1 MYTPKNSSFLST
13 GSLVRTRSI
22 VLSTMLFFSF
32 VGTAQSIFTST
43 LNTTGETKKLNQ
55 TDPRFPGYYFEWSVG
70 ESSIITNNSAPNF
83 QVNHGLLQG
92 FLLVDPVVPNI
103 GVWFPDEIK
112 IYPNPV
118 VTDFTL
124 ELLTSVKGIVEFG
137 LIDMK
142 GALIYQRSISYQ
154 GIGQTERFS
163 IGHLPSGN
171 YLLRVG
177 IKGFPENGGF
187 VLKQGAFKII
197 KVR

>member
-1 MYTPKNSSFLST
+1 
-13 GSLVRTRSI
+13 
-22 VLSTMLFFSF
+22 MLLCSCLA
-32 VGTAQSIFTST
+32 VGQSIFTST

-118 VTDFTL
+118 ITDFTL

-154 GIGQTERFS
+154 GIGQTERFN

>member
-1 MYTPKNSSFLST
+1 MHPSFY
-13 GSLVRTRSI
+13 TRSI
-22 VLSTMLFFSF
+22 VL
-32 VGTAQSIFTST
+32 TASLLLVLSGQTQSIFTST
-43 LNTTGETKKLNQ
+43 LNTTGETKKLAQ
-55 TDPRFPGYYFEWSVG
+55 TDPRFPGYLFEWSVG
-70 ESSIITNNSAPNF
+70 ESSIITTNAATNF

-92 FLLVDPVVPNI
+92 FLLVDPLVPST

-124 ELLTSVKGIVEFG
+124 ELLTSVKGIVEFA

-154 GIGQTERFS
+154 GIGQTERFN